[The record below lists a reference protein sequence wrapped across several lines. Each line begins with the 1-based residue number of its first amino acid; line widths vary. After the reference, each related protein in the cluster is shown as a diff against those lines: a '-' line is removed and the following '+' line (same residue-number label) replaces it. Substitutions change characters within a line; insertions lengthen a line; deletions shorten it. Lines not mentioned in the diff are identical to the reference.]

1 MIVAGTVTYKMA
13 LAVKRIW
20 EQMPEPKWCIAMGAC
35 ASSGGMYRSYA
46 VLQGIDQLIP
56 VDVYI
61 SGCPPRPEALLEGL
75 MRLQKKIEGEQ
86 SFLAQKPQL
95 VAELAPEIQKRSPMR
110 VHVRGVATAP
120 ASKAT

>member
-13 LAVKRIW
+13 LAVN
-20 EQMPEPKWCIAMGAC
+20 
-35 ASSGGMYRSYA
+35 
-46 VLQGIDQLIP
+46 
-56 VDVYI
+56 I

-95 VAELAPEIQKRSPMR
+95 AAELVPEIQKRPP
-110 VHVRGVATAP
+110 VHANIRGGLATAP
-120 ASKAT
+120 GIKSNMR